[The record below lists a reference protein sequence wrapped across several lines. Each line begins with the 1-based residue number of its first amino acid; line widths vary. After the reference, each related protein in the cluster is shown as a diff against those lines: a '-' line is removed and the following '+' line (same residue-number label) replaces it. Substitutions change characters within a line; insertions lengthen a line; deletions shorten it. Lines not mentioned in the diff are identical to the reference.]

1 MSPAP
6 RKPGPPPRPQ
16 GGLGEFLIRRRSGL
30 SALAVLVAAGV
41 AGGFLW
47 QRFGGDVRSGE
58 GYTLEPEA
66 VRVEGVPPWVK
77 ADLRADAL
85 RDASLDKPLPLDDPD
100 LETRLARAFDLH
112 PWVRRVIEVRVESPP
127 RALVVVDCREPVAM
141 VRVPPGP
148 LGEGGLLPVDGE
160 GFVLPIGDF
169 TREEAA
175 TYPVIAGIRSL
186 PRGPQGSEWGD
197 PAVGEA
203 AAVVSL
209 VRPEWEPLRLSEC
222 RLRER
227 SGRREWDLVGEG
239 AGLIRFGSAP
249 GGEAAGEP
257 GAAAKLAALKRIAAD
272 GPAGETLDLRDLAR
286 EAARSG
292 RPEVIDDTESP

>member
-1 MSPAP
+1 MPAAP

-16 GGLGEFLIRRRSGL
+16 AGLGEFLMRRRSGL
-30 SALAVLVAAGV
+30 SAVAVLVAAVV

-47 QRFGGDVRSGE
+47 QRFGPEVRQGE
-58 GYTLEPEA
+58 GYTLEPQA
-66 VRVEGVPPWVK
+66 VELEGVPPWVK
-77 ADLRADAL
+77 ADLRAEAL

-127 RALVVVDCREPVAM
+127 RARVVIDCREPVAM

-160 GFVLPIGDF
+160 GFLLPVTDF
-169 TREEAA
+169 TRDEAA
-175 TYPVIAGIRSL
+175 GYPVIAGIQSL

-209 VRPEWEPLRLSEC
+209 VRPEWEALGLREC

-239 AGLIRFGSAP
+239 VGLIRFGSAP

-257 GAAAKLAALKRIAAD
+257 GAAAKLAALKRVAAE
-272 GPAGETLDLRDLAR
+272 GPSGETLDLRELAR
-286 EAARSG
+286 EAARRD
-292 RPEVIDDTESP
+292 RPAVIGE